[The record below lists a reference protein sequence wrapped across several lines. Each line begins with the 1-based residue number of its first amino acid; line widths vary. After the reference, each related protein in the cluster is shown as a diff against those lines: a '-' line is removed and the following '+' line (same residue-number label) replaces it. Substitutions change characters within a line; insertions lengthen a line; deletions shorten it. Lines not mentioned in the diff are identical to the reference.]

1 MEVLSIVTNI
11 SRYGG
16 AQKVMMDIHH
26 GLKGQLSS
34 KILSLQAF
42 DTVHPQY
49 FLSEADF
56 IRFGNPLQL
65 NNKTV
70 LVHARNLLPFL
81 LAMKKLFF

>member
-49 FLSEADF
+49 FF
-56 IRFGNPLQL
+56 
-65 NNKTV
+65 V
-70 LVHARNLLPFL
+70 
-81 LAMKKLFF
+81 

>member
-49 FLSEADF
+49 FCLK
-56 IRFGNPLQL
+56 RTLY
-65 NNKTV
+65 V
-70 LVHARNLLPFL
+70 LGILCNLIIKQF
-81 LAMKKLFF
+81 